1 MCLIDVFA
9 VRILFPSLRR
19 RGEERAMTAVD
30 ADISCCPPKL
40 HQYPTPCTFS
50 VLHRTKLQLIYC
62 HNGLLTTR
70 TFWAA
75 AAAIL
80 DICWHELKTE
90 THILQTKFKR
100 RIVLTPIEKIHS
112 PGITTKEMIS
122 LFNQIELEHHDIMD
136 DANRIQIFRYF
147 TKVTQEPRL

>member
-1 MCLIDVFA
+1 MYLIDVFA
-9 VRILFPSLRR
+9 VQILFPSLQR

-40 HQYPTPCTFS
+40 HQYRTPCTFS
-50 VLHRTKLQLIYC
+50 VLRRTKLQLIYC

-75 AAAIL
+75 AAML

-90 THILQTKFKR
+90 THNLQTKFKQ
-100 RIVLTPIEKIHS
+100 LNLKEKIHS
-112 PGITTKEMIS
+112 PGMTTKEMIS

-136 DANRIQIFRYF
+136 DAN
-147 TKVTQEPRL
+147 